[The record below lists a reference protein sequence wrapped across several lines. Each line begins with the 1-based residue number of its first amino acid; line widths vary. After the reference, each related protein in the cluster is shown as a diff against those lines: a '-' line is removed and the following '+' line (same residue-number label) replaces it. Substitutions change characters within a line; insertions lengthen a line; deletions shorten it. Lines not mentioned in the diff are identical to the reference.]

1 MFAVVRGVKREESGS
16 TRLFFYSADKE
27 EYYGQKYEQLKDIL
41 LSFFIVLQHKKK
53 SCEMK

>member
-1 MFAVVRGVKREESGS
+1 MVRGVKREESGS